1 MVDIDELRALQ
12 SKAGGVKVRLI
23 AYGHNEQYLTHEE
36 VAAFEFAVNSAI
48 QMPATLDELATLRAA
63 VVPKMMCDDQVLA
76 DAVRAAAR
84 ALNPHG
90 TDMELELAAQHI
102 EAGRITTCDPFF
114 YQIDNER
121 LEAENKA
128 LRAAD
133 KWLDIDP
140 DGADIVGIKRCHLNY
155 LVALAD
161 YCAGEGVC
169 GPNPEME
176 PDEWC
181 AAAWERYGPQGGDYS
196 SDGLAATLATHY
208 RPLPAPPQEI

>member
-1 MVDIDELRALQ
+1 MVDRNAAAAIWHSAMNCYTHGGIGEQDDDRAIDDI
-12 SKAGGVKVRLI
+12 LI
-23 AYGHNEQYLTHEE
+23 SLETSQ
-36 VAAFEFAVNSAI
+36 
-48 QMPATLDELATLRAA
+48 LDELA
-63 VVPKMMCDDQVLA
+63 
-76 DAVRAAAR
+76 
-84 ALNPHG
+84 
-90 TDMELELAAQHI
+90 
-102 EAGRITTCDPFF
+102 
-114 YQIDNER
+114 
-121 LEAENKA
+121 A

-196 SDGLAATLATHY
+196 SDGLAATMATHS
-208 RPLPAPPQEI
+208 RPLPAPPKEI